1 MALCLHIK
9 PNESIRS
16 EQIIITNKGRVGVR
30 LFIDAPLE
38 MHIDRCKSFQ
48 TNSAPEITL
57 VNSSKVQIGPMVV
70 GNRNLYAARLA
81 ISAPKDMLI
90 RLLS

>member
-9 PNESIRS
+9 QNESICS

-30 LFIDAPLE
+30 LFIEAPAS
-38 MHIDRCKSFQ
+38 MHIDKCKVP
-48 TNSAPEITL
+48 TRHDVAEIILANNST
-57 VNSSKVQIGPMVV
+57 VQIGQMVV
-70 GNRNLYAARLA
+70 GNRNLNAARLS
-81 ISAPKDMLI
+81 ISAPENTLI